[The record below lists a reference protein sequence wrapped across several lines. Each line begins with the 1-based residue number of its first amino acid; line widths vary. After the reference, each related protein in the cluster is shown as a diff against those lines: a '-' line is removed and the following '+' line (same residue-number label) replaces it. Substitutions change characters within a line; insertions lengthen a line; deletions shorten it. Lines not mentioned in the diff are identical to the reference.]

1 MAEKRYYWLKLNED
15 YFANPKI
22 KKLRK
27 IAGGDTFTIIY
38 LKMQLLSVSNKG
50 IITFEG
56 IENTIEEELALKLD
70 EQIEDVQLTMA
81 YLKTQGLVECSEN
94 EYLLID
100 ACKNIGS
107 ECESAERVRNFRE
120 RQKSLQSNNAVTSM
134 KQNSISISDSISSN
148 KEYNKENIIK
158 ESSDVQETNP
168 SLNTNLTSSTMF
180 DLNSVSK
187 SSKPNALT
195 SEKVYIT
202 DTSSIE
208 ETKPSHT
215 NKVSVDSGKEKE
227 DKILDIYNY
236 WNSLGRPAHTKLT
249 DTFVKAIKKALKIY
263 SSEEIKKA
271 MQNYKTVINDNSYYF
286 DYTWGIDTFLKQSNG
301 LPHFVDSGEKWLNYC
316 KKKGINST
324 QFKQEEYNF
333 DPSKPMQIKFNK

>member
-1 MAEKRYYWLKLNED
+1 MSQMNMECIVPFNHLQNWSVRFD
-15 YFANPKI
+15 KI
-22 KKLRK
+22 VPS
-27 IAGGDTFTIIY
+27 ICQNGEPIPY
-38 LKMQLLSVSNKG
+38 
-50 IITFEG
+50 
-56 IENTIEEELALKLD
+56 IEPYIN
-70 EQIEDVQLTMA
+70 
-81 YLKTQGLVECSEN
+81 
-94 EYLLID
+94 
-100 ACKNIGS
+100 
-107 ECESAERVRNFRE
+107 
-120 RQKSLQSNNAVTSM
+120 
-134 KQNSISISDSISSN
+134 
-148 KEYNKENIIK
+148 NKENIIK
-158 ESSDVQETNP
+158 ESSDVQKTN
-168 SLNTNLTSSTMF
+168 SSSNTNLTSSTMF

-195 SEKVYIT
+195 REKVYIT

-236 WNSLGRPAHTKLT
+236 WNSLGKPAHTKLT

-316 KKKGINST
+316 KKKGIAN
-324 QFKQEEYNF
+324 
-333 DPSKPMQIKFNK
+333 KPKVEVKQIKEGLYTY

>member
-120 RQKSLQSNNAVTSM
+120 RQKLLQSNNAVTSM
-134 KQNSISISDSISSN
+134 KQNSISISDSISNN
-148 KEYNKENIIK
+148 KEYNKENILK
-158 ESSDVQETNP
+158 ENSDVQETN
-168 SLNTNLTSSTMF
+168 SSSNTNLTSSTMF
-180 DLNSVSK
+180 DLNSESQ

-195 SEKVYIT
+195 SEKVSIT
-202 DTSSIE
+202 DQADTNA
-208 ETKPSHT
+208 TKPNHT
-215 NKVSVDSGKEKE
+215 NKLSVDSGKEIISF
-227 DKILDIYNY
+227 ILKDNSEFKVTEDIYNEY
-236 WNSLGRPAHTKLT
+236 KQLYPDINIMQELRSL
-249 DTFVKAIKKALKIY
+249 KAWCISNPSKRKTRKGALRFINGWFLRRQGQY
-263 SSEEIKKA
+263 YNNTSNN
-271 MQNYKTVINDNSYYF
+271 NYKAKVETKPAQQMDWHFEKSGMI
-286 DYTWGIDTFLKQSNG
+286 G
-301 LPHFVDSGEKWLNYC
+301 LGK
-316 KKKGINST
+316 
-324 QFKQEEYNF
+324 
-333 DPSKPMQIKFNK
+333 

>member
-1 MAEKRYYWLKLNED
+1 MDIIDLLASDNYIMCNKTIAKKYGIEEAILLGAMCSYQKGFKNEEFYREQEKILDDTALTLYS
-15 YFANPKI
+15 
-22 KKLRK
+22 LRK
-27 IAGGDTFTIIY
+27 AMKTLQSLGI
-38 LKMQLLSVSNKG
+38 LSITKKG
-50 IITFEG
+50 LPAKHYYKINSDILEKCLSSRPIENDSTGG
-56 IENTIEEELALKLD
+56 IENDSTNNNH
-70 EQIEDVQLTMA
+70 
-81 YLKTQGLVECSEN
+81 Y
-94 EYLLID
+94 
-100 ACKNIGS
+100 KNN
-107 ECESAERVRNFRE
+107 C
-120 RQKSLQSNNAVTSM
+120 
-134 KQNSISISDSISSN
+134 
-148 KEYNKENIIK
+148 YKENILK
-158 ESSDVQETNP
+158 ENSDVQETNP
-168 SLNTNLTSSTMF
+168 SSNTNLTSSTMF

-195 SEKVYIT
+195 REKVYIT
-202 DTSSIE
+202 DTNSIE

-227 DKILDIYNY
+227 DKVLDIYNY
-236 WNSLGRPAHTKLT
+236 WNSLGKPAHIKLT
-249 DTFVKAIKKALKIY
+249 DTFVKAIKKALKTY

-324 QFKQEEYNF
+324 RFKQEEYDF

>member
-134 KQNSISISDSISSN
+134 KQNSISISDSISNN
-148 KEYNKENIIK
+148 KEYNKENILK
-158 ESSDVQETNP
+158 ESSDIQETN
-168 SLNTNLTSSTMF
+168 SSSNTNLTSSTMF
-180 DLNSVSK
+180 DLNIVSK

-195 SEKVYIT
+195 SEKVCIT
-202 DTSSIE
+202 DTGSIA

-215 NKVSVDSGKEKE
+215 NKLSVDSGKEKE
-227 DKILDIYNY
+227 DKVLEIYTY
-236 WNSLGRPAHTKLT
+236 WNSKDIVVHRKISKPMERHILN
-249 DTFVKAIKKALKIY
+249 ALKDY
-263 SSEEIKKA
+263 SVEEIKKA
-271 MQNYKTVINDNSYYF
+271 IDNYNTVIKDKDYF
-286 DYTWGIDTFLKQSNG
+286 FAYVWSLDTFIKQSNG

-316 KKKGINST
+316 KKKGIAN
-324 QFKQEEYNF
+324 
-333 DPSKPMQIKFNK
+333 KPKVEVKQIKEGLYTY